1 MTDEHS
7 NLGLLVTMQT
17 LAGIQLDIRTVRF
30 ASGQNHHHS
39 KQPMLVLFTDDGRR
53 VTSEGVLK
61 GKENIYDFMIF
72 FPQFYCLS
80 RQEKNAC

>member
-7 NLGLLVTMQT
+7 NLGLLVTVRT
-17 LAGIQLDIRTVRF
+17 VADIQLDVRNVRF

-53 VTSEGVLK
+53 VTSPEGALK
-61 GKENIYDFMIF
+61 GKE
-72 FPQFYCLS
+72 
-80 RQEKNAC
+80 